1 MFKSYN
7 KLHSIQAVKAQILL
21 EISSLRHLPIYARK
35 WILVSILI
43 KISDSYQRERFKN
56 GKAKK
61 VTLTT
66 HMKLGATKY
75 PVNILIRSLSEIPY
89 SSRLSDDINCQCFG
103 SNILKADIIEALY
116 SNRDA
121 NFK

>member
-1 MFKSYN
+1 
-7 KLHSIQAVKAQILL
+7 
-21 EISSLRHLPIYARK
+21 
-35 WILVSILI
+35 
-43 KISDSYQRERFKN
+43 
-56 GKAKK
+56 
-61 VTLTT
+61 
-66 HMKLGATKY
+66 MKLGATKY